1 MKNSEA
7 QPPKIFKYWNILKP
21 NPHKYW
27 SIKIFSSP
35 TSKNIEVLKYSQSQP
50 PKILNYWNILKPN
63 LQARQR
69 RRRSFRRKLTLSW
82 SLWNILIVIVL
93 VAMKY
98 FEHHCFFLN
107 FSHRSVRL
115 WVSDMSKR
123 AWFRTFSPGFV
134 LMIRKP

>member
-1 MKNSEA
+1 MKYSQD
-7 QPPKIFKYWNILKP
+7 QPPKILESWNILKP
-21 NPHKYW
+21 NLQKYW
-27 SIKIFSSP
+27 SIEIFSSP

-98 FEHHCFFLN
+98 FEHHFFSEF
-107 FSHRSVRL
+107 FSPVCTTLSVRYEQEGL
-115 WVSDMSKR
+115 VPHFFTWICVDD
-123 AWFRTFSPGFV
+123 
-134 LMIRKP
+134 